1 MTSTKRKPA
10 TRGKKNPPAAKGP
23 RSRRRSPVVAE
34 VPLQQGLLEMA
45 TIGAQ
50 SFLWLATVV
59 AIIAGLA
66 GAGFGIWS
74 LRPVPTYSSE
84 GVTAGSAFGVTFQ
97 VENASAWLPLSHLK
111 IRCAV
116 ARLETIEMP
125 PVEADT
131 SRIPARL
138 EPGES
143 ATFTCPFRAA
153 AGGSTND
160 DLDLA
165 LRSEIYFRSE
175 YDLPVLGS
183 FRLIDNRGPFVL
195 NTRLLPP
202 RWTAKP
208 GKY

>member
-10 TRGKKNPPAAKGP
+10 GRGKKISPA
-23 RSRRRSPVVAE
+23 SRRRSAAAE
-34 VPLQQGLLEMA
+34 PPLQQGLLEMA

-50 SFLWLATVV
+50 SLLWLVTVV
-59 AIIAGLA
+59 AIIAALA

-74 LRPVPTYSSE
+74 LRPVPVYLSE
-84 GVTAGSAFGVTFQ
+84 RVKVGSPFAVTFW
-97 VENASAWLPLSHLK
+97 VENSSAWFPLSHLK
-111 IRCAV
+111 ISCAL
-116 ARLETIEMP
+116 ARLETLEMP

-131 SRIPARL
+131 SRIPDRL
-138 EPGES
+138 EPGQS
-143 ATFTCPFRAA
+143 ATFTCPFPPA
-153 AGGSTND
+153 D
-160 DLDLA
+160 PDVA

-183 FRLIDNRGPFVL
+183 FRLIANNGPFVL

-208 GKY
+208 GKD